1 MVYLYFIFQ
10 NKAME
15 SEHIQNFFMKIYDK
29 QVEVS
34 TILIHAS

>member
-10 NKAME
+10 NIAME
-15 SEHIQNFFMKIYDK
+15 SEHIQNFFIKMYDK

-34 TILIHAS
+34 TF